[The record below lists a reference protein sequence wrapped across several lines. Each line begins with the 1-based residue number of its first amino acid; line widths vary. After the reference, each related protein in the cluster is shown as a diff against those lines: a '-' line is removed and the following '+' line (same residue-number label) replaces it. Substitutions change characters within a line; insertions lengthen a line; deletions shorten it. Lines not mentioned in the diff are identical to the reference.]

1 MSVPRAG
8 RAPRVPRVSLG
19 CGLCLFRRI
28 RYGVGGRRLGLVQG
42 QVSVGRGGFCQRSGG
57 ESGWGFSGLCAGSL
71 PAPSSSC
78 TKLAHVSATEEP
90 SPWETS
96 ILCMCSLE
104 LCLLQIKFWFWF
116 LQPWRGCP
124 WGRLSLLDFIMGAG
138 GPPKRDLGYRVV
150 VAARPGCTSGPPG
163 CRTMQMG
170 PSHSF
175 PLELGSPH
183 FVTSTWV
190 SEVRRPGL
198 RTTVLSTLSAA
209 RTVENVGSGVGSPG
223 LALWRLPASP
233 RAGLY
238 LPVPCLK
245 ETVAIPIS

>member
-1 MSVPRAG
+1 MGDLHPLHVLPGALPPPNQVLVLVPAAMERLPVGEAVTPG
-8 RAPRVPRVSLG
+8 FHHG
-19 CGLCLFRRI
+19 CR
-28 RYGVGGRRLGLVQG
+28 
-42 QVSVGRGGFCQRSGG
+42 
-57 ESGWGFSGLCAGSL
+57 W
-71 PAPSSSC
+71 
-78 TKLAHVSATEEP
+78 
-90 SPWETS
+90 
-96 ILCMCSLE
+96 
-104 LCLLQIKFWFWF
+104 
-116 LQPWRGCP
+116 
-124 WGRLSLLDFIMGAG
+124 
-138 GPPKRDLGYRVV
+138 PPKRDLGYRVV

-190 SEVRRPGL
+190 SEVRPGL

-223 LALWRLPASP
+223 LALWRLPASR

>member
-28 RYGVGGRRLGLVQG
+28 RYRVGGRRLGLVQG
-42 QVSVGRGGFCQRSGG
+42 QISVGRGGFCQWSGG
-57 ESGWGFSGLCAGSL
+57 ESGWGFSGLCA
-71 PAPSSSC
+71 APSSSC
-78 TKLAHVSATEEP
+78 AKLARVSATEEP

-138 GPPKRDLGYRVV
+138 GPQRETWATGLLWLQGL
-150 VAARPGCTSGPPG
+150 AARQDHLGAGQ
-163 CRTMQMG
+163 CRWDLPT
-170 PSHSF
+170 
-175 PLELGSPH
+175 
-183 FVTSTWV
+183 V
-190 SEVRRPGL
+190 SL
-198 RTTVLSTLSAA
+198 W
-209 RTVENVGSGVGSPG
+209 NWGVHI
-223 LALWRLPASP
+223 L
-233 RAGLY
+233 
-238 LPVPCLK
+238 
-245 ETVAIPIS
+245 